1 LLQSHVDAPTP
12 APAPADDDD
21 DDDGDGGGGGPSRSG
36 RRARASDA
44 VSPGAAPPP
53 RWRDGASFAPPLPP
67 PGAIP
72 AVAVDAPAVVP
83 AVAVVAAAGG
93 VKEGEDAGSLLP
105 PGPNSVGIGSRVCG
119 ARFIYSL

>member
-1 LLQSHVDAPTP
+1 LLQSHADAPTP
-12 APAPADDDD
+12 APASADDDDD
-21 DDDGDGGGGGPSRSG
+21 DDDGDGDGGGPSRSG
-36 RRARASDA
+36 RRAHASDA

-67 PGAIP
+67 GGAIP
-72 AVAVDAPAVVP
+72 VAVDALAVVP
-83 AVAVVAAAGG
+83 AAAVAAAGG

>member
-12 APAPADDDD
+12 APAADDDGD
-21 DDDGDGGGGGPSRSG
+21 DDDDGGGGGPSRSG

-67 PGAIP
+67 GAIP
-72 AVAVDAPAVVP
+72 VAVDAPAVVP

-93 VKEGEDAGSLLP
+93 MKEGGDAGSLLP